1 MKKRQRLYSAVHLL
15 SAILMI
21 ASLLWLT
28 ISLPYVFRTAQQNI
42 SWSEERGQS
51 GNPFSDTTEEKAPS
65 SSVSVSEEYL
75 DDHNKITGLAANKLT
90 HDHRHAYDIYIAF
103 HGELISPPPDL
114 FLS

>member
-15 SAILMI
+15 SAILMV

-28 ISLPYVFRTAQQNI
+28 ISLPFVYKAEQQNI
-42 SWSEERGQS
+42 SWSEKQGQPES
-51 GNPFSDTTEEKAPS
+51 PFSDTTEEKAPS
-65 SSVSVSEEYL
+65 VSVSEEYL
-75 DDHNKITGLAANKLT
+75 HDHNEIAGLVTNKLM

-103 HGELISPPPDL
+103 HGELISPPPDP